1 MRAWTATIV
10 GLVGFVL
17 YLGAVQALADHILG
31 WHWTAQALF
40 FGIAGIAWVWPAR
53 RLLRWGAGVR

>member
-17 YLGAVQALADHILG
+17 YLGAVQALA
-31 WHWTAQALF
+31 
-40 FGIAGIAWVWPAR
+40 GIAGIAWVWPAR